1 MGRVVVFGSIN
12 VDLVA
17 HVQRHPRP
25 GETVLA
31 EGPVERLAGGKGAN
45 QAVAAAGAGADV
57 VLVGAVGDDEAGRA
71 YAARLAS
78 LGIQARLTTAP
89 ETSTGMAWITVDHSG
104 ENAIVVI
111 LGANDHAVPQVDDLQ
126 PDDLLLCQL
135 ELPIAQVEQA
145 VRRAAA
151 LGAGV
156 VLNAAP
162 FTVLAR
168 DVVALADPMVVN
180 EHEAAAL
187 ADSGLVPRSLL
198 VTFGAAGA
206 QWDDLRVEATAVPAH
221 EVVDTTGAGDAFCG
235 ALAAA
240 LAMRAD
246 RHTALVA
253 ATQSAAEAVRRIGAQ
268 PDPAL
273 DHRVR

>member
-1 MGRVVVFGSIN
+1 MGRVVVFGSVN

-17 HVQRHPRP
+17 HVRRHPRP

-31 EGPVERLAGGKGAN
+31 LGPVERFAGGKGAN

-57 VLVGAVGDDEAGRA
+57 MLVGAVGDDEAGQA

-78 LGIQARLTTAP
+78 LGIQARLTTASD
-89 ETSTGMAWITVDHSG
+89 TSTGLAWITVDESG
-104 ENAIVVI
+104 ENVIVVVP
-111 LGANDHAVPQVDDLQ
+111 GANDAAVPLIDDLG
-126 PDDLLLCQL
+126 PADVLLCQL
-135 ELPIAQVEQA
+135 ELPIAQVELA

-151 LGAGV
+151 LGARI

-187 ADSGLVPRSLL
+187 ADSGLMPRSLL

-206 QWDDLRVEATAVPAH
+206 QWDDVRVEAEPVPAH

-235 ALAAA
+235 TLAAS
-240 LAMRAD
+240 LVSCAD

-253 ATQSAAEAVRRIGAQ
+253 ATEAAADAVRRIGAQ
-268 PDPAL
+268 PNPQ
-273 DHRVR
+273 V